1 MRESKKP
8 PTGEAIP
15 ADWTRKDFIGKIA
28 ASVLKELTAGDQD
41 WPTIAGVFYRA
52 LEQRHL
58 LLQFDNPVVAGLTA
72 ERGWDNAVRP
82 GTGDFLMVTDT
93 NIGFNKTNAVV
104 KGSLTYDVD
113 LGNPDSPT
121 GTLTLHHQN
130 DAKKNVPCLHWD
142 SGIITGEEWYPID
155 RCYWSYVRVYKQ
167 TGGQLLS
174 STPHIIPGEW
184 MILGEGIPARVDPLE
199 EEIPGVEGWG
209 TLVVVPGGQTLSTS
223 FSFALPKNVL
233 SVQPGLDEFRYHLK
247 VQKQPGTL
255 ENPLTVRIHLPGHAT
270 LRSAPPGVSVQ
281 DHNLLLATNLQTDVE
296 FEVVFTVP

>member
-1 MRESKKP
+1 MRKSKKP
-8 PTGEAIP
+8 PTGDEIP
-15 ADWTRKDFIGKIA
+15 ADWTRKDFMGKIA
-28 ASVLKELTAGDQD
+28 ASVLKKLTGGNQN
-41 WPTIAGVFYRA
+41 WPTIAGVLYRA

-58 LLQFDNPVVAGLTA
+58 LLQFDNSVVAGLTA
-72 ERGWDNAVRP
+72 EHGWDNAVRP
-82 GTGDFLMVTDT
+82 ETGDFLMVTDT

-104 KGSLTYDVD
+104 DIRLTYDVD
-113 LGNPDSPT
+113 LTDINAPV
-121 GTLTLHHQN
+121 GTLTVSHQN
-130 DAKKNVPCLHWD
+130 NANKNVPCIQWD

-155 RCYWSYVRVYKQ
+155 RCYWSYVRVYKPS
-167 TGGQLLS
+167 GAQLLS

-184 MILGEGIPARVDPLE
+184 MILGDGIPARVDALE

-233 SVQPGLDEFRYHLK
+233 SVQPGSDEFRYHLK

-255 ENPLTVRIHLPGHAT
+255 RNPLTVRIHLPGHAA
-270 LRSAPPGVSVQ
+270 LKSAPPGVSVQ
-281 DHNLLLATNLQTDVE
+281 DHSLLLETDLQTDVE